1 MLRLLETGALDD
13 LDGTGSTEGLA
24 GAAIDVAVDFLDD
37 VCKGLEAK
45 GSSSSSL
52 KSMSMTSGSLTIG
65 PFFEAGALLIEVTSI
80 LGGVGVGGFMD
91 ILPLPGLS
99 LLLAAFEVVLLGV
112 ELLPLLGVLLFVP
125 REIVLFGEFLTAFV
139 RALVKRDFAEALLGW
154 LEPDPES
161 NEEHQFRSRTSLLIF
176 VSVGVL

>member
-1 MLRLLETGALDD
+1 MDD
-13 LDGTGSTEGLA
+13 LVGTGSTEVFA

-37 VCKGLEAK
+37 VCKGLKAK

-65 PFFEAGALLIEVTSI
+65 PFFEAGAFLIGVI
-80 LGGVGVGGFMD
+80 LFSGGVGVGGLMA

-99 LLLAAFEVVLLGV
+99 LLLAAFATALLGV
-112 ELLPLLGVLLFVP
+112 DLLPLLGVLLLDP

-139 RALVKRDFAEALLGW
+139 RALVNRVLAEGLLG
-154 LEPDPES
+154 
-161 NEEHQFRSRTSLLIF
+161 
-176 VSVGVL
+176 